1 MKFKE
6 DTFKYILSFMNYII
20 VINIYKK
27 INIMSK
33 NEINLLIYFNYLFN
47 YLVPNLRKKQKIF

>member
-47 YLVPNLRKKQKIF
+47 YLEPNLRKKQKIF